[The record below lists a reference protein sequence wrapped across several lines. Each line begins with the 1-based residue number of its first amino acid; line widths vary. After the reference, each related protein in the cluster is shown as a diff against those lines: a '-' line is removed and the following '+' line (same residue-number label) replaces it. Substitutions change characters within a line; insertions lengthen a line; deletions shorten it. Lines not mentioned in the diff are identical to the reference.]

1 MSRIIAVKN
10 LLLTLITVFFVFFGE
25 YRCLARLTGKED
37 NCEMVLVGS
46 RTLRGHDR
54 RLLGYKPEPT
64 VMVERLSDIIS
75 FWAEVRQ

>member
-1 MSRIIAVKN
+1 M
-10 LLLTLITVFFVFFGE
+10 LLTLITVFLVFFRE
-25 YRCLARLTGKED
+25 DRCLLRLTGKED
-37 NCEMVLVGS
+37 NCEMVLAGS

-54 RLLGYKPEPT
+54 RFLGYKPEPT